1 MTMKKRLPRG
11 LALAWLK
18 AHRGLTED
26 PPYSNTD
33 NRADGIRRAQ
43 LRLGAWLVK
52 LPWCGV
58 WFANALL
65 RAGVDFRG
73 TAAYLLASVANIE
86 DLARAHKGPFTR
98 GWCTP
103 QEDWWNHVLRGDGVV
118 LFGRGVH
125 VGTVRR
131 TSRLLGLVWTDEGNT
146 SPGDTGS
153 QSNGGG
159 AFRRVR
165 RITDV
170 HGFALVNYP
179 GGPR

>member
-1 MTMKKRLPRG
+1 MKRKYLPRA
-11 LALAWLK
+11 LALRWLK
-18 AHRGLTED
+18 AHRGLTEQ
-26 PPYSNTD
+26 PANSNTD

-43 LRLGAWLVK
+43 MRLGSWLIG

-58 WFANALL
+58 WLANALL

-73 TAAYLLASVANIE
+73 VAAHLLASVANIE
-86 DLARAHKGPFTR
+86 DLARAHRGPYGR
-98 GWCTP
+98 GWTTP
-103 QEDWWNHVLRGDGVV
+103 AERGWHQQVLRGDTVV
-118 LFGRGVH
+118 LFGRGIH
-125 VGTVRR
+125 AATVRR
-131 TSRLLGLVWTDEGNT
+131 TSRRLGLIWTDEGNT
-146 SPGDTGS
+146 SPGDGGS

-159 AFRRVR
+159 SFRRIR